1 MKEKYKEKQKQNEAK
16 TVLMISKS
24 NLEGKIELKFEYFEV
39 SQYVSES
46 QWTFFY
52 GATFIGH
59 FVIWLD
65 IFFLVKTRTKH

>member
-1 MKEKYKEKQKQNEAK
+1 
-16 TVLMISKS
+16 MISKS